1 MPMNFRDA
9 LLKTIKD
16 RGLSLKEVCEA
27 AGVSY
32 EQGKK
37 MKQRKPSSTNVDD
50 AVKLASALGLTVNEL
65 LQDDLSS
72 DRIEL
77 ARLYSQLSEPERR
90 MLRVLAQAPG
100 ALRPPEGTE

>member
-9 LLKTIKD
+9 LLKTIED
-16 RGLSLKEVCEA
+16 RGLSLNKVCEA

-32 EQGKK
+32 EQLKK
-37 MKQRKPSSTNVDD
+37 LKQRELSSTNVDD
-50 AVKLASALGLTVNEL
+50 AVKLADALGLTVNEL
-65 LQDDLSS
+65 LDDDLSS

-90 MLRVLAQAPG
+90 ILREIAQARA
-100 ALRPPEGTE
+100 ALRPPEGSE